1 MRRLFFVFLL
11 LALLSGCTVREPD
24 PIQAE
29 PTVTDATTVP
39 SEASPSQETESIQ
52 EAESVQESEENVE
65 TTAPAPEPQA
75 ERIESGVKIL
85 YGGLDLSHIMSDDS
99 HLTKYYIA
107 SSETLRISS
116 ETAFSS
122 VYIQWDAIPGEYELV
137 WEGGELLCGTNDF
150 LHEYVVLPQEV
161 REVTF
166 RFCQAGQKTLCEASV
181 YTSGSTP
188 EGVQVWLPPCE
199 EADIL
204 VFPTHADDDVL
215 FFGPLISYY
224 TIERYLTVQTAFMVN
239 HSWQYERNHE
249 RLNGLWEMGVRHY
262 PIVGSAPDTGEHDFT
277 FGLSYYASSNILE
290 WQVEQIRRFRPLVI
304 VGHDFDG
311 EYGNCGHKVN
321 AFYLSQAVEAASDP
335 DAFPGSAEIW
345 GIWDTPKFYVH
356 LYPENDWYFDVN
368 TPLSSD
374 PMGRTPFQIAVDAF
388 KCHVSQNTGYLYV
401 HQEDDE
407 RQWDCR
413 PFGLYRTL
421 VGLDTT
427 ADVMD
432 NISRDQCPKQ

>member
-1 MRRLFFVFLL
+1 MRRFIFVFLL

-24 PIQAE
+24 PTQAE
-29 PTVTDATTVP
+29 PAVTDATTVP

-52 EAESVQESEENVE
+52 EAGAVQESEENVE

-85 YGGLDLSHIMSDDS
+85 YGGLDLSHIMSDGS

-107 SSETLRISS
+107 SSGTLRISS

-137 WEGGELLCGTNDF
+137 WEGGDLLCGTNDF

-161 REVTF
+161 HEVTF
-166 RFCQAGQKTLCEASV
+166 RFNQAGQRTLCDAFL
-181 YTSGSTP
+181 YTCGSAP
-188 EGVQVWLPPCE
+188 EGIQVWLPPCE

-215 FFGPLISYY
+215 FFGPMISYY
-224 TIERYLTVQTAFMVN
+224 TIEQGLAVQTAFMVD

-262 PIVGSAPDTGEHDFT
+262 PVVGSAPDTGEHDFT
-277 FGLSYYASSNILE
+277 FGLSYYSNSNILE
-290 WQVEQIRRFRPLVI
+290 WQVEQIRRFHPLVI
-304 VGHDFDG
+304 VGHDLDG

-321 AFYLSQAVEAASDP
+321 AYYLLQAVEAAADP
-335 DAFPGSAEIW
+335 DAFPVSAEIW
-345 GIWDTPKFYVH
+345 GAWDTPKFYIH
-356 LYPENDWYFDVN
+356 LYPENEWYFDVN

-401 HQEDDE
+401 HQEDDD

-427 ADVMD
+427 ADVME
-432 NISRDQCPKQ
+432 NIDRYQWRKQ